1 MDMVDIPH
9 PIIQDILMVL
19 IIHLQRIATTA
30 LDTDM
35 VATTTVQ
42 AMAADMVMVMA
53 VDTALVG
60 MEANSDIIQHKTMVM
75 AAMVDMVV
83 VTEAGGKN

>member
-1 MDMVDIPH
+1 
-9 PIIQDILMVL
+9 
-19 IIHLQRIATTA
+19 
-30 LDTDM
+30 
-35 VATTTVQ
+35 
-42 AMAADMVMVMA
+42 MA

>member
-1 MDMVDIPH
+1 MAMVDIPH

-30 LDTDM
+30 LGTDM
-35 VATTTVQ
+35 VATTTVIIQ
-42 AMAADMVMVMA
+42 AMVA
-53 VDTALVG
+53 VTVTGTDTALVG

-75 AAMVDMVV
+75 AAMVVA
-83 VTEAGGKN
+83 TEAGGKN